1 METQKPRRIIDNKY
15 IIKKRVGHG
24 AQGEVFLVNKIG
36 DNNEYVVKI
45 INENNVSS
53 DNKINFMNEI
63 EILKILSNQEKKYV
77 PYLFDSG
84 EGFVKRE
91 GENVDEST
99 LVKRLYLVIDFAAN
113 KDLFYYLTVTDR
125 GFKELHVK
133 MIFKKILEGIQ
144 YCHEKNIC
152 HLDIKT
158 ANILLDEKYDPKIT
172 DFGLAQVISDSK
184 GIPFQKN
191 SLVGTP
197 QYFCP
202 QMWLSKPYK
211 GIDADIF
218 SLGVVLFN
226 LTTGNY
232 GFGFSGHKDP
242 FYSLIINKFDKK
254 YWNKIGISVS
264 RVSELSEEFKNLYMR
279 MVSFIP
285 DKRPSIKEILNDP
298 WMKEI
303 NDMNEDQLEQLN
315 LEIIDEFMKLKDK
328 KDKLNETF
336 ESNQNSDNLDFDM
349 NSRGA
354 SLEQMFKENIKIK
367 KIKKGEKFA
376 DHFIK
381 IKGEINPYNF
391 MNDLLDKIKSKYED
405 CFIEVSKEKMIFE
418 VIFEIEQEIE
428 EEIGEENEQEIEEE
442 NEQENE
448 QEMKNDIDFGDI
460 DNSCV
465 IKIKMYEDEEG
476 GFFVNFIKKKG
487 DIENYYKLFLEIK
500 GIIKKILN

>member
-15 IIKKRVGHG
+15 IIKKRIGNG
-24 AQGEVFLVNKIG
+24 AQGEIFLVNKIG

-45 INENNVSS
+45 IHENKVSAE
-53 DNKINFMNEI
+53 NKINFVNEI

-77 PYLFDSG
+77 PYLFDFG
-84 EGFVKRE
+84 EGFVKKE
-91 GENVDEST
+91 GENVDESG
-99 LVKRLYLVIDFAAN
+99 LVKRLYLVIDYAAN
-113 KDLFYYLTVTDR
+113 RDLFYYLIITDR
-125 GFKELHVK
+125 GFKELHAK

-152 HLDIKT
+152 HLDIKIE
-158 ANILLDEKYDPKIT
+158 NILLDEKYDPKIT
-172 DFGLAQVISDSK
+172 DFGFAQKISDSK
-184 GIPFQKN
+184 GIPLLKN
-191 SLVGTP
+191 SIVGTP
-197 QYFCP
+197 RYICP
-202 QMWLSKPYK
+202 EIWLSKPYK

-226 LTTGNY
+226 LMTGN
-232 GFGFSGHKDP
+232 FGFELSVERDP
-242 FYSLIINKFDKK
+242 FYNLIRRKFDKK
-254 YWNKIGISVS
+254 YWNKIGISIS

-336 ESNQNSDNLDFDM
+336 ESNQNSDNLDFDT

-381 IKGEINPYNF
+381 IKGDINPYNF

-428 EEIGEENEQEIEEE
+428 EKIEQE

-448 QEMKNDIDFGDI
+448 QEIENDIDFGDI

-500 GIIKKILN
+500 GIIKNILN

>member
-15 IIKKRVGHG
+15 IIKKRLGYG
-24 AQGEVFLVNKIG
+24 AQGEVFLVEKIG

-45 INENNVSS
+45 INEDKVSS
-53 DNKINFMNEI
+53 ENKNNFMSEI

-84 EGFVKRE
+84 EGFVKKE
-91 GENVDEST
+91 GENVDESD
-99 LVKRLYLVIDFAAN
+99 LVKRLYLVIDFAVN
-113 KDLFYYLTVTDR
+113 RDLFYYLTITDR

-172 DFGLAQVISDSK
+172 DFGLAQEISDSK
-184 GIPFQKN
+184 GIPLHKN

-197 QYFCP
+197 QYVCP
-202 QMWLSKPYK
+202 QIWLSESYK

-226 LTTGNY
+226 LMTGNY
-232 GFGFSGHKDP
+232 GFGVSVHKDP
-242 FYSLIINKFDKK
+242 FYNLIINKFDKK
-254 YWNKIGISVS
+254 YWNKIAIKVS
-264 RVSELSEEFKNLYMR
+264 RISELSEEFKTLYMR
-279 MVSFIP
+279 MVSFNP
-285 DKRPSIKEILNDP
+285 GKRPSIKEILNDP

-315 LEIIDEFMKLKDK
+315 LEIIDEFMKLKYK